1 MRGMR
6 EISVLAVAAILAM
19 GLGGA
24 GCSSEENVDAGP
36 PSMQQSEEAA
46 PGATGAPA
54 QQPRQAEEE
63 EEK

>member
-6 EISVLAVAAILAM
+6 DVSVLAVAALLAA

-24 GCSSEENVDAGP
+24 GCSSEESVDAGP
-36 PSMQQSEEAA
+36 SSMQQSE

-54 QQPRQAEEE
+54 QQPPQEEEE

>member
-1 MRGMR
+1 MRGMKDV
-6 EISVLAVAAILAM
+6 SVLAVAALLAA

-24 GCSSEENVDAGP
+24 GCSSEESVDAGP
-36 PSMQQSEEAA
+36 PSMQQTEQVA

-54 QQPRQAEEE
+54 QQQDEEE

>member
-1 MRGMR
+1 MRGPR
-6 EISVLAVAAILAM
+6 DISILAVAAILAM

-24 GCSSEENVDAGP
+24 GCSSEERVDAAP
-36 PSMQQSEEAA
+36 PSMQESEQA

-54 QQPRQAEEE
+54 QQREEE